1 MIITISGLPGAGTT
15 TISKLLQDKTG
26 FKFISAGEIF
36 RQEAKNRNL
45 SLEQFSKMSESDP
58 SIDTGLD
65 MKMIGIIRETQE
77 DLILEGRL
85 AAYNYVHAVNGFSSK
100 KKALKVLLTATPEV
114 RAKRIAQRESAE
126 SLDVTVA
133 KMLRREA
140 SERKRY
146 SSFYDIDIENTAIYD
161 VVIPTDA
168 KAPEEIA
175 EIIVALGKFNNLE
188 TPESSAAN
196 QSTN

>member
-1 MIITISGLPGAGTT
+1 MIVTLSGLPGAGTT

-65 MKMIGIIRETQE
+65 MKMIGIIRENQGN
-77 DLILEGRL
+77 LILEGRL
-85 AAYNYVHAVNGFSSK
+85 AAYNCIHAVNGFSSK
-100 KKALKVLLTATPEV
+100 NKALKVLLTAAPEV
-114 RAKRIAQRESAE
+114 RAKRIAQRDAEE
-126 SLDVTVA
+126 SLDITVA
-133 KMLRREA
+133 KMFRREA

-161 VVIPTDA
+161 IIIPTDA
-168 KAPEEIA
+168 KAPKEIA
-175 EIIVALGKFNNLE
+175 EIICSLTDLRSK
-188 TPESSAAN
+188 S
-196 QSTN
+196 